1 MDFREKLGNIQRF
14 FAKRV
19 TKCRETAFLS
29 LSLSLFLF
37 VIETLIKNCE
47 SWIFVTRIR
56 SKRNQ
61 LEWFEKWILKYR
73 SFFPFFFFF
82 FYTVASYLRN
92 FLGREFRIFF
102 FSRIEEATFDRSFL
116 CVDFYYRKCQQ
127 GAISFVTFSKA
138 CNWWRE
144 GLRIEALLLSRWDID
159 WYRVFLHVARIET
172 FLFIARAKSEM
183 YIHILMDSRYRVIS
197 KKKRETIFNDKD
209 WRIFSKILEI
219 RKFGRGWYQW

>member
-29 LSLSLFLF
+29 LSLSLSLRYRDSDKKLWIVNFRDANPIEAKSTRMVRKMDIEVSF
-37 VIETLIKNCE
+37 VF
-47 SWIFVTRIR
+47 S
-56 SKRNQ
+56 
-61 LEWFEKWILKYR
+61 
-73 SFFPFFFFF
+73 FFFFF

-116 CVDFYYRKCQQ
+116 CVDFYYRKCQR

-144 GLRIEALLLSRWDID
+144 GLRIEALLLSRWNID
-159 WYRVFLHVARIET
+159 WYRVFLDVARIET